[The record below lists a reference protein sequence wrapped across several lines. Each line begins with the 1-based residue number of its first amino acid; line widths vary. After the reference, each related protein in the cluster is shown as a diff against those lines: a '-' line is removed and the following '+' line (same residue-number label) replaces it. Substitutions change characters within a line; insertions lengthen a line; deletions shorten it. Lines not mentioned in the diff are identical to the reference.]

1 MVKRFVLVNIFDIRM
16 FYLVPIVHLLDKG
29 PESRKKGKEK
39 GKEGKEREK
48 NERRKERKKER
59 KGNILEP
66 LLLREGKEQNL
77 HLILSFVLILNIQ

>member
-48 NERRKERKKER
+48 NERRKGR
-59 KGNILEP
+59 G
-66 LLLREGKEQNL
+66 
-77 HLILSFVLILNIQ
+77 